1 MKTGRIFFLFVSMLV
16 CVSAQCLLAA
26 TPKNLGVDVNGQ
38 DADISE
44 PLAIDTWHTITA
56 KYRYAD
62 NFDLLTNTY
71 LVICRGSNQLGG
83 FYIGYN
89 LPRNE
94 LAIVKHGF
102 WNATEATG
110 HPGEAG
116 RIIENDQGYLDCEN
130 TKIEKA

>member
-1 MKTGRIFFLFVSMLV
+1 MKTASVFCLFTGILI

-38 DADISE
+38 GADISE

-56 KYRYAD
+56 KYRYAGD
-62 NFDLLTNTY
+62 FDLLTNTY

-89 LPRNE
+89 IPRNE
-94 LAIVKHGF
+94 L
-102 WNATEATG
+102 
-110 HPGEAG
+110 
-116 RIIENDQGYLDCEN
+116 
-130 TKIEKA
+130 